1 MNGIFSSFDRP
12 MPPLADVFK
21 NVTTISR
28 PVKDHLVRVYAT
40 LTGMMLVAAAGAYV
54 EIYNLFLFRAG
65 LLSSLLSMAT
75 MIGIQMLPYNVEN
88 GNKRRLPSSKA
99 CPLAT
104 SSHSSFTSTPR
115 NCPFFHITFASPH
128 AYPYTRSHCPRPFH
142 SHSGSTVLLALT
154 SSVLIFACF
163 TVCAVLAERRTMIYL
178 GALLSSAVSLLFWT
192 SLANSFIGSRML
204 WSAELYVGL
213 LVFAAYIIF
222 DTQLIVEKASLG
234 NLDVAGHCVE
244 LFVDLVAIFVRILI
258 IISKSRDDEKRKERE
273 RDGRRRRR

>member
-75 MIGIQMLPYNVEN
+75 VIGIQMLPYNVEN
-88 GNKRRLPSSKA
+88 GNKRWGL
-99 CPLAT
+99 LW
-104 SSHSSFTSTPR
+104 SFAFLQGMSIGNLVSFVLYFDPT
-115 NCPFFHITFASPH
+115 
-128 AYPYTRSHCPRPFH
+128 
-142 SHSGSTVLLALT
+142 GSTVLLALT

-258 IISKSRDDEKRKERE
+258 IISKSRDDKKRKERE